1 MIYTKAIFTA
11 FAIPLMIAMFWQ
23 EGTCQQRKKT
33 RETTKKMN
41 SVQQGR
47 WGGRGVVLDVTDSG
61 ASIEYDCSYGNINEP
76 IVLDRNNRFEVKG
89 THVTE
94 RPGPVRIGRED
105 GEQPA
110 IYVGHVEGE
119 TMTLTVRFP
128 DSKQIIGVHK
138 LVYGKPARIR
148 KCL

>member
-47 WGGRGVVLDVTDSG
+47 WGGRGVILDVTDSG

-76 IVLDRNNRFEVKG
+76 IVLDKNNRFEVKG

-94 RPGPVRIGRED
+94 RPGPVRMGQGD

-110 IYVGHVEGE
+110 LYTGSVDDK
-119 TMTLTVRFP
+119 TMTLTV
-128 DSKQIIGVHK
+128 K
-138 LVYGKPARIR
+138 LTNTNKVIRTLTLDYGKSSRLR
-148 KCL
+148 RCL